1 MKINLTKSTI
11 FFFLFIFNDLLA
23 DNNYFAQGI
32 DLFQSKKF
40 DNAKIKFEQDIV
52 FNPKNEMS
60 YLYLAKIFQKKDEI
74 KQEKKNLNTVLLL
87 NPENEEAVYF
97 LAILNIKESNFK
109 RSEELI
115 ENLGKV
121 CKEFCSKK
129 AELTEKLNNLLK
141 Q

>member
-74 KQEKKNLNTVLLL
+74 KQEKKISIRCYYLIPKMKRLYIIWPYLISKSQ
-87 NPENEEAVYF
+87 
-97 LAILNIKESNFK
+97 ILNVRKN
-109 RSEELI
+109 
-115 ENLGKV
+115 
-121 CKEFCSKK
+121 
-129 AELTEKLNNLLK
+129 
-141 Q
+141 

>member
-109 RSEELI
+109 RSEDLI